1 MAAIGF
7 IVAVAMAITLGTMAS
22 YGIIWMILMKTD
34 LLKKAMRKSMDLAKD
49 MTEELLKVDIT
60 KTDEENEA

>member
-7 IVAVAMAITLGTMAS
+7 IVAVALAITFGTVAS
-22 YGIIWMILMKTD
+22 YGIIWVILMKTD
-34 LLKKAMRKSMDLAKD
+34 MLKKAMRKSMDLAKD

-60 KTDEENEA
+60 KTDDENEA